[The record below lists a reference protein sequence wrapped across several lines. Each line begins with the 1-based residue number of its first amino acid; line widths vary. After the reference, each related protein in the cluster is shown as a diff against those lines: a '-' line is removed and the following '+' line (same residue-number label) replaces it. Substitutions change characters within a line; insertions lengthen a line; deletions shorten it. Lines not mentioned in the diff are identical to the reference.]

1 MCLTIPMR
9 VESIEGLMARCQ
21 ALGVTRE
28 VSLLYLQHDP
38 PAVGDYVMV
47 HLGQAMQR
55 VSEADAQESWRLYGE
70 IMAELGTPLQHEPFA
85 D

>member
-9 VESIEGLMARCQ
+9 VESVEGLVARCQ

-38 PAVGDYVMV
+38 PGVGDYVMV
-47 HLGQAMQR
+47 HLGQAMAR
-55 VSEADAQESWRLYGE
+55 VSEADAREAWRLYAE
-70 IMAELGTPLQHEPFA
+70 VMAELGTPLKGDPLA
-85 D
+85 R

>member
-1 MCLTIPMR
+1 MR
-9 VESIEGLMARCQ
+9 VESVEGLMARCQ

-55 VSEADAQESWRLYGE
+55 VSEADALESWRLYGE
-70 IMAELGTPLQHEPFA
+70 IMAELGTPLDEDPFTG
-85 D
+85 

>member
-1 MCLTIPMR
+1 MSVFPLAHRPMCLTIPMR
-9 VESIEGLMARCQ
+9 VESVEGLMARCQ

-55 VSEADAQESWRLYGE
+55 VCEDDAREAWRLYGE
-70 IMAELGTPLQHEPFA
+70 IMAELG
-85 D
+85 